1 MKNDKITL
9 PFTERV
15 WRYGWPAIFLHWVL
29 ALLIAALAGL
39 GWYMMS
45 IEEEPNSGWYFDL
58 HKSFGI
64 VAFALVLLRVWWRSK
79 HRPAALPAS
88 LPQWQVK
95 VSSVTQWSLY
105 ACMVLMPL
113 TGFIGA
119 SYSKKGAVFFGL
131 KVPAWEI
138 PNHDMAEQFFSVHS
152 VLVWVLVSLVA
163 LHAAAGLKHVLMD
176 KDGVFQRMWF

>member
-1 MKNDKITL
+1 MKGENMKL
-9 PFTERV
+9 QPTEMS
-15 WRYGWPAIFLHWVL
+15 WRYGRPAIFLHWVL
-29 ALLIAALAGL
+29 ALLIAGLVGL

-58 HKSFGI
+58 HKSTGI
-64 VAFALVLLRVWWRSK
+64 VVFSLVLLRVLWRSK

-88 LPQWQVK
+88 LPAWQIK

-119 SYSKKGAVFFGL
+119 SYSKKGVVFFGL
-131 KVPAWEI
+131 KVPAWGV
-138 PNHDMAEQFFSVHS
+138 PNHDIAEQFFSVHS
-152 VLVWVLVSLVA
+152 ALAWLLVA
-163 LHAAAGLKHVLMD
+163 LVTLHAAAGLKHLLID
-176 KDGVFQRMWF
+176 KDGVFQRM